1 MGNIRKNNH
10 YNELDKTDEQLI
22 KLLQKN
28 ARLSNKQ
35 LAAKVGI
42 AESTC
47 SERMRKLRKN
57 KIFLGFHA
65 FVDSSKL
72 GTNIEAMVA
81 IKLNKNTKEE
91 VENFKNL
98 MSVLPEV
105 VNIYHLAGQI
115 DILLYIAV
123 RDRYHLR
130 DFVMDHITNDY
141 VRSIE
146 TSLIYDYTQ
155 NPLFPIYLDNE
166 S

>member
-1 MGNIRKNNH
+1 MGNIRKNY
-10 YNELDKTDEQLI
+10 YNTELDKTDEQII
-22 KLLQKN
+22 KLLQSN

-35 LAAKVGI
+35 VAAEVGI

-81 IKLNKNTKEE
+81 IKLTKNTKEE
-91 VENFKNL
+91 VEGFKNTML
-98 MSVLPEV
+98 GLSEV

-123 RDRYHLR
+123 RDKDHLR
-130 DFVMDHITNDY
+130 DFVMDHITKDY
-141 VRSIE
+141 VKSIE
-146 TSLIYDYTQ
+146 TSLIYDFTQ
-155 NPLFPIYLDNE
+155 NPLFPIYLDHE
-166 S
+166 